1 MNAIQID
8 NRIELYLDATRN
20 ARYQRVEKSAAVND
34 AIKKFIDDRF
44 GDEANRNPY
53 SFQFI
58 QQDRDDLYT
67 LIKSATPTVT
77 NLTAITT
84 DYYTTGVSRITN
96 PTDYYT
102 LISWNTTV
110 AGIQTFARP
119 ITYNELGP
127 LLEDSLKYPTNKRT
141 YYLEDATGY
150 KFYRGTTGTMTVG
163 IEYIKTPATYSMG
176 TDAQLIDAGVGVLT
190 IGLSYIATEVSVQNS
205 VTYQP
210 GTQFTAAVSTTLTS
224 GQVILASNTT
234 TCDLPDKVH
243 EIIAKMAADILS
255 GVVSDYTRAQSI
267 EKQVKES

>member
-8 NRIELYLDATRN
+8 NRIEFYLDATRN
-20 ARYQRVEKSAAVND
+20 ARFQRIEKSGAVND
-34 AIKKFIDDRF
+34 AIRKFIDDKF
-44 GDEANRNPY
+44 GDEEEKNPY
-53 SFQFI
+53 SFQFT
-58 QQDRDDLYT
+58 QQVRDDLFT

-84 DYYTTGVSRITN
+84 DYGTTGVSRITN
-96 PTDYYT
+96 PTDYYD
-102 LISWNTTV
+102 LISWTTTID
-110 AGIQTFARP
+110 GITTFARP
-119 ITYNELGP
+119 TSLNALMP
-127 LLEDSLKYPTNKRT
+127 LLEDSLKQPTNKRT

-150 KFYRGTTGTMTVG
+150 KFYRGTTGTLTVG

-176 TDAQLIDAGVGVLT
+176 SDGQLINAGVGVVVV
-190 IGLSYIATEVSVQNS
+190 GQSYIATEVSVQNG

-234 TCDLPDKVH
+234 TCDLPEKVH